1 MAIIQEVKDGKF
13 VDETSESNKKTNG
26 KKKNVNNEMGQEQFL
41 QLLVAQ
47 MQYQDPLEPTSNT
60 EWVSQ
65 MATFSMVG
73 SLNDMKSAMSEQ
85 SANDLVGKFVLIN
98 DGDGFVKGKVDYV
111 SKKNGETVISVND
124 KLYTLDK
131 LDTVADEEYFQGSVL
146 AKELHDM
153 IALLPNEDN
162 LTAED
167 DGLLKSAREAYDKM
181 TESQKLFVEDEDID
195 KLRLLEIKMNSLKAT
210 KYTGMVKHLPSIS
223 EIEAADEKTLI
234 EYGTKVKEA
243 AEYYDGMTDP
253 QKKLVADETRTLF
266 NTVEAA
272 VANAEKK
279 FAPENPSDSDQDD
292 VSALL
297 QKILDA
303 LQSQKQ
309 PENQDQSQNQND
321 SNAGAGQSTSGTA
334 GTDTN
339 M

>member
-1 MAIIQEVKDGKF
+1 
-13 VDETSESNKKTNG
+13 
-26 KKKNVNNEMGQEQFL
+26 MGQEQFL

-65 MATFSMVG
+65 MATFSMVE

-85 SANDLVGKFVLIN
+85 SANDLVGKFVLIS

-153 IALLPNEDN
+153 IALLPSEDN

-167 DGLLKSAREAYDKM
+167 DGLVKSVREAYDKM

-234 EYGTKVKEA
+234 EYSAKVKEA

-321 SNAGAGQSTSGTA
+321 SNAGAGQSTSGTE